1 MRRVHVFKAGHATIS
16 AKLTSRKSDKNR
28 DICRGAA
35 TGKIP
40 HNLGCP
46 RHQKRAARASEVRLM
61 EGEGGIEEKGMDKEG
76 ELG

>member
-46 RHQKRAARASEVRLM
+46 RDQKRAARASEVRLM
-61 EGEGGIEEKGMDKEG
+61 EGQQGKEGIELEMSTG
-76 ELG
+76 